1 MIKNEDFQ
9 YKSVKDN
16 PAVLGTLEG
25 PVADITNGTRNGRK
39 YSEEL
44 WQKAFE
50 NDIVKEQFAS
60 GGLLGELNHPVDRE
74 ETDLEKVAI
83 CMPAP
88 PTKKDGKLWAK
99 LHILDTPCGR
109 ILKTL
114 CDYGYKIGISSR
126 GTGDVYD
133 DVDGERVDPD
143 TYQLNAFDAV
153 IIPAVKE
160 ARLEMVTESLQPK
173 KSLKVALNESL
184 EKASESD
191 RKIMEETLKEL
202 KLEEEPLEEA
212 FNPHMKVIEVIDDCL
227 EEISRQAN
235 GDPDPDDIGDFLQG
249 IIGQCREL
257 ADSYGVLV
265 ESVESSEA
273 SSDTEKEEEAPTE
286 EVVDDKSEE
295 ENAQLVAEFKEALM
309 NSQRLEKDNLSL
321 QEQLSVCNAK
331 EKSLEEELAKYKKA
345 IVSLSDK
352 AKTIKPLQEKLDN
365 ALNESLSK
373 DETIKSNACKLQ
385 LLTRRKTQLKEQ
397 LDKFKSKADDLQTQV
412 NSLTEELNK
421 NKTKLSN
428 TVNTANRYKN
438 ELTEAKKELVS
449 AKATAYGISEKAL
462 TQKLGESYKLKEIDS
477 VCEDL
482 RNYKSQVNKLPFRLS
497 EDTKMSITPSQNIT
511 KKSMPDD
518 DISSLLQLL
527 Q

>member
-9 YKSVKDN
+9 YKTVKDN

-173 KSLKVALNESL
+173 KSLKMALTESL
-184 EKASESD
+184 EKATESD
-191 RKIMEETLKEL
+191 RKIMEETLASL
-202 KLEEEPLEEA
+202 KLDEG
-212 FNPHMKVIEVIDDCL
+212 FNPRMKLWATIDECIDEL
-227 EEISRQAN
+227 TRQAN

-249 IIGQCREL
+249 AISHCREL
-257 ADSYGVLV
+257 ADSYSVLV
-265 ESVESSEA
+265 EEMECDSEGCT
-273 SSDTEKEEEAPTE
+273 DTEKEEEAPAE
-286 EVVDDKSEE
+286 EVGNAKPEEDKEDNE
-295 ENAQLVAEFKEALM
+295 TLVAEFKEALM

-345 IVSLSDK
+345 IISLSDK

-365 ALNESLSK
+365 ALNENLTK
-373 DETIKSNACKLQ
+373 DKAIKSNACKLQ
-385 LLTRRKTQLKEQ
+385 LLTRRKTRLSEQLKES
-397 LDKFKSKADDLQTQV
+397 KSKADDLQTQI
-412 NSLTEELNK
+412 NSLNEELKK
-421 NKTKLSN
+421 NKTQLSN
-428 TVNTANRYKN
+428 TVNTANRYKK

-449 AKATAYGISEKAL
+449 AKATAYGISEKTL

-477 VCEDL
+477 ICEDL
-482 RNYKSQVNKLPFRLS
+482 RNYKSQVNKLPFRVS
-497 EDTKMSITPSQNIT
+497 SDTKMSITPAQNIT
-511 KKSMPDD
+511 KKGAPDD